1 MLKNRLNSY
10 LLMYTYCWNH
20 SLYQQDCGKFTFPA
34 VALYSVHGVAGQAGE
49 NICGYLEAYSEVAGI
64 LDL

>member
-1 MLKNRLNSY
+1 
-10 LLMYTYCWNH
+10 MYTYCWNH